1 MKFTA
6 NTLALQKAIM
16 PFTELETN
24 LFSAMELNLKS
35 DLLTIS
41 ARGGSVKIKSEL
53 PVSDCEDG
61 TVVVSFETFL
71 PSIGIIKSENV
82 TVESKC
88 ESLLFSFD
96 DKSVEIDTVNGDVV
110 ERIDIE
116 NKVPS
121 VELTGKDMDFA
132 KYADLSEA
140 QKTEFLEL
148 AEILVACSTKGRN
161 EGLLAIDEYVS
172 ALKTET
178 KGRLFLKKMLTYV
191 VDGVDSTIIRQIG
204 ENYLF
209 YDDADS
215 FGRFTLDM
223 VLTGVLSIQLGDN
236 PWILMEKIASF
247 TGIVESGKFIEKL
260 LQKKD
265 EYEKK
270 HPISSQNEN
279 ILYADFNAGEEGGT
293 ISQDEID
300 ALLGGTPAENT
311 QD

>member
-6 NTLALQKAIM
+6 STLALQKAIM

-35 DLLTIS
+35 DVLTIS

-82 TVESKC
+82 TVESKG

-191 VDGVDSTIIRQIG
+191 VDSTIIRQIG
-204 ENYLF
+204 ENFLQH
-209 YDDADS
+209 DTADS
-215 FGRFTLDM
+215 FERLTLDM

-270 HPISSQNEN
+270 HPVSSQNEN

>member
-1 MKFTA
+1 
-6 NTLALQKAIM
+6 
-16 PFTELETN
+16 
-24 LFSAMELNLKS
+24 MELNLKS
-35 DLLTIS
+35 DVLTIS

-82 TVESKC
+82 TVESKG

-140 QKTEFLEL
+140 QKKEFLEL

-161 EGLLAIDEYVS
+161 EGLFAIDE
-172 ALKTET
+172 
-178 KGRLFLKKMLTYV
+178 
-191 VDGVDSTIIRQIG
+191 
-204 ENYLF
+204 
-209 YDDADS
+209 
-215 FGRFTLDM
+215 
-223 VLTGVLSIQLGDN
+223 
-236 PWILMEKIASF
+236 MEKIASF

-260 LQKKD
+260 H
-265 EYEKK
+265 EV
-270 HPISSQNEN
+270 
-279 ILYADFNAGEEGGT
+279 AGEEEKKYDFTGRNRRSFGW
-293 ISQDEID
+293 
-300 ALLGGTPAENT
+300 NT
-311 QD
+311 CGKHARLKR